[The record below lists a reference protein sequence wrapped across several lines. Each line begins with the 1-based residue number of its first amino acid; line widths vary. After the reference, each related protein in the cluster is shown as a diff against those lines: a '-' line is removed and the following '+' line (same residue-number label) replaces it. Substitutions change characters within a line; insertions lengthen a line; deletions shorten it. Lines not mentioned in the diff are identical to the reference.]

1 MAFVDSD
8 GRNISFEC
16 SALIDELK
24 QDIAIMGEDRV
35 VAVWCKPYGNVTLY
49 TNYDFIIRRMDT
61 RDFSRERKCAG
72 RKDANTEHIQAE
84 CIFFAFFPV
93 FCQKVLSAKM
103 PF

>member
-49 TNYDFIIRRMDT
+49 TNYDFIDDENPIT
-61 RDFSRERKCAG
+61 EQEL
-72 RKDANTEHIQAE
+72 KDGEHIVNMTIGALLPLLEKQNA
-84 CIFFAFFPV
+84 I
-93 FCQKVLSAKM
+93 L
-103 PF
+103 

>member
-35 VAVWCKPYGNVTLY
+35 EIGRASC
-49 TNYDFIIRRMDT
+49 
-61 RDFSRERKCAG
+61 RER
-72 RKDANTEHIQAE
+72 
-84 CIFFAFFPV
+84 V
-93 FCQKVLSAKM
+93 
-103 PF
+103 